1 MRYVVKNIT
10 RRPVSI
16 LCNSGKS
23 YHLPPKYEHEL
34 AGIEIDNNAFIRK
47 LYDRKIL
54 DVTPLRENKKEA
66 GVTENAGDRK
76 KQPDEKKKSDA
87 KSTNAKKE

>member
-34 AGIEIDNNAFIRK
+34 AGVEIDNNVFIKK
-47 LYDRKIL
+47 LYDRKVL
-54 DVTPLRENKKEA
+54 EVTPLRDRRATDEN
-66 GVTENAGDRK
+66 VENMSEKK
-76 KQPDEKKKSDA
+76 KQTDEKKKSDA

>member
-1 MRYVVKNIT
+1 MKNIT

-34 AGIEIDNNAFIRK
+34 AGIEIDNNTFIKK
-47 LYDRKIL
+47 LYDRKVL
-54 DVTPLRENKKEA
+54 DVTPLRENKKATDED
-66 GVTENAGDRK
+66 VENMSEKK

-87 KSTNAKKE
+87 KSASAKKE

>member
-1 MRYVVKNIT
+1 MKYIVKNLT

-34 AGIEIDNNAFIRK
+34 ADIEIENNAFIGK
-47 LYDRKIL
+47 LQSRNVL
-54 DVTPLRENKKEA
+54 DVKALDENGKP
-66 GVTENAGDRK
+66 ENEEGGDRK
-76 KQPDEKKKSDA
+76 ATVDKADFRA
-87 KSTNAKKE
+87 KSGKKDK